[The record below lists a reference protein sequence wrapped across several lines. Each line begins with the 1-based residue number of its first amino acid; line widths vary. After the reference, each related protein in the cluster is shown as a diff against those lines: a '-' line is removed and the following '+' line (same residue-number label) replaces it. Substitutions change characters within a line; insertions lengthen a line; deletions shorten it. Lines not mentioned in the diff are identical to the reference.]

1 MTAHPAGTTRR
12 RVLTASVLAA
22 LAAAGSGGLAGCAS
36 EPSPW
41 AKPPKP
47 SPDVGVLHDV
57 IDAEYTMISR
67 YTAVLAAFPG
77 LAGRMSPL
85 LAQHREHLAALR
97 ARLVIPPGASPVQAA
112 SATARPP
119 GPRPRVPPSQA
130 AAVGYLRAAER
141 DQAAALIRRVAGVPP
156 SLAQLLASIGACE
169 AAHAALLGSG
179 GGTR

>member
-1 MTAHPAGTTRR
+1 MTTHPAGATRR

-22 LAAAGSGGLAGCAS
+22 LAAAGTGGLAGCAS

-47 SPDVGVLHDV
+47 SPEVGALHEV
-57 IDAEYTMISR
+57 IDAEYTMIAK

-77 LAGRMSPL
+77 LAATMSPL
-85 LAQHREHLAALR
+85 LAQHREHLAALQ
-97 ARLVIPPGASPVQAA
+97 ARLVIPPGASPAQAA
-112 SATARPP
+112 SATARPRA
-119 GPRPRVPPSQA
+119 PRPRVPSSQA
-130 AAVGYLRAAER
+130 SAAGYLRTAER
-141 DQAAALIRRVAGVPP
+141 DQAAALVRRVADVPP

-179 GGTR
+179 EEAR